1 MFFIGLLL
9 MTEINF
15 NFVLLFSDNDDD
27 SVEKEEVDD
36 YRIEQV
42 RLTAL

>member
-1 MFFIGLLL
+1 

-15 NFVLLFSDNDDD
+15 NFVLFFSDDDDD

>member
-15 NFVLLFSDNDDD
+15 NFVLFFSDDDDD

>member
-1 MFFIGLLL
+1 

-15 NFVLLFSDNDDD
+15 NFVLLFSDDDDD
-27 SVEKEEVDD
+27 SVEKEEADD
-36 YRIEQV
+36 YPIEQV

>member
-36 YRIEQV
+36 CPIEQV